1 MRIPPSNDFLKC
13 NLDASLFKE
22 LNSFGF
28 VLCIIGE
35 HGNYIKEKLEIFKGI
50 STPTEAERVALH
62 RVIQLIKRL
71 GLNNVIFES
80 DCKTIVESFN
90 YVTKDVSNLH
100 VILDKCRS
108 SFFFL
113 QIPNSR

>member
-1 MRIPPSNDFLKC
+1 MN
-13 NLDASLFKE
+13 AY
-22 LNSFGF
+22 G
-28 VLCIIGE
+28 VGLCIRGE
-35 HGNYIKEKLEIFKGI
+35 NGNYIKSKSHIFQGI
-50 STPTEAERVALH
+50 PSTSEAESVVLH
-62 RVIQLIKRL
+62 CAIKWIQQL
-71 GLNNVIFES
+71 GHNNVIFES

-113 QIPNSR
+113 QIPNSSQVYDSISNCIHHLILNEIF